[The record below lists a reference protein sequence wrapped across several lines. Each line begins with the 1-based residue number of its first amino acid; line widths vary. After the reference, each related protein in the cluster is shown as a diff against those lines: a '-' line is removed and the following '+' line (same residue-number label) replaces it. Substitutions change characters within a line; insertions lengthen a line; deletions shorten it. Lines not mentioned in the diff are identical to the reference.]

1 MVIPPIKSQGIK
13 SKLVPCIIDLVKSTG
28 LDLSSVN
35 WFEPFFGTGVVGFN
49 VPVGGKYIVGDSNPH
64 ILNFYNGILRGDIT
78 SSNVRSYLEYEGNL
92 LSLSDEDGYAH
103 YRKIRD
109 RFNKEYNPF
118 DFLFLSRSC
127 FNGMMRFNKLGKW
140 NVPFCKK
147 PNRFSR
153 SYITK
158 ICNQVMGVENIIS
171 SGSWSFHHQDFIDT
185 IKCAKRGDII
195 YCDPPYFGRYADYYN
210 GWTYEDEERLFN
222 ALQETD
228 AYFILSTWHHNEFRH
243 NEMIDRF
250 WEKFNIKTQGHFYH
264 NGGRIENRRS
274 MVEALVYN
282 FPNKP

>member
-1 MVIPPIKSQGIK
+1 MIIPPIKSQGIK
-13 SKLVPCIIDLVKSTG
+13 SKLVPCILDLVNSMG
-28 LDLSSVN
+28 LDLASVN
-35 WFEPFFGTGVVGFN
+35 WIEPFFGTGVVGFN
-49 VPVGGKYIVGDSNPH
+49 VPVGCKYIVGDSNPH
-64 ILNFYNGILRGDIT
+64 IINFYNGILRGEIT

-92 LSLSDEDGYAH
+92 LSLSGENGYAH
-103 YRKIRD
+103 YREIRD

-171 SGSWSFHHQDFIDT
+171 SGSWSFHHKDFIET
-185 IKCAKRGDII
+185 IKYAKRGDII

-210 GWTYEDEERLFN
+210 GWSYEDEERLFN

-228 AYFILSTWHHNEFRH
+228 AYFILSTWEHNEFRH

-250 WEKFNIKTQGHFYH
+250 WEKFNVKTFEHFYH

-282 FPNKP
+282 FPIS